1 MGFGSIWV
9 WLLRKR
15 RLCEKILGLVFLG
28 FTLFFTGLVS
38 ADDKWEISSDE
49 IKRIEVSSEK
59 DIVASLIELVPEK
72 KQLRVATGLSYIL
85 LLRISSELVGSDETY
100 CELVGSDE
108 TY

>member
-1 MGFGSIWV
+1 M
-9 WLLRKR
+9 
-15 RLCEKILGLVFLG
+15 
-28 FTLFFTGLVS
+28 S

-100 CELVGSDE
+100 
-108 TY
+108 